1 MIAAKIPMKDRVAAL
16 TDRQREVLR
25 LVSLGCDSVE
35 IAAVLGIAHRTAMNH
50 RDRLMAAL
58 GVNKAALLVRI
69 AIKHRVSSLND
80 RLTLAEKRRS
90 GRRRDGW
97 N

>member
-1 MIAAKIPMKDRVAAL
+1 MKDRVAAL
-16 TDRQREVLR
+16 PDRQREVLR
-25 LVSLGCDSVE
+25 LVSLGCDAPE
-35 IAAVLGIAHRTAMNH
+35 IAAILGIAQRTAINH
-50 RDRLMAAL
+50 RDRLMQAL

-80 RLTLAEKRRS
+80 RLTAAEKRKS